1 MNFIIKILRPL
12 RWGLMLSVLLTLLV
26 SGAGFAAKIDTG
38 ASLSQTAS
46 PIAEAPGETPATP
59 ADPVQT
65 PSTAAETPLPPEG
78 EAAGAVQPPAAIS
91 EPEPSGEPQAQ
102 TAPDDKTPETEAAS
116 DTSPVTPKIQTPET
130 ERKPS
135 HPARSQ
141 KAQEKYVTL
150 DFDNVNIE
158 VFVKFISEL
167 TGKNFIIDD
176 KVRGKVTIFSPRKI
190 LLRDVYKVFLSV
202 LEINGFATVPVGD
215 IIKIVPSATAREKSV
230 ETRISRESTDAD
242 DRIVTQI
249 IALERANPDEVK
261 RVLDPIVSRTSS
273 VLSYPPAGILIV
285 TDYLSN
291 IRRLMEIVKAL
302 DVEEAG
308 AQITYLP
315 LKNASAS
322 EVVKSLT
329 AIFQQRRANV
339 TPIKMV
345 ADARTNSVI
354 IFAST
359 AETDNVRKLVEMM
372 DKDVPRGESNI
383 QVYRLQN
390 SVAEDL
396 SKVLNSI
403 IREGGQSQT
412 TQPPGIAAPP
422 KITAPVVSRNVQIVP
437 DKATNALVIM
447 AEREDYKVLENI
459 IRQLDI
465 PRAMVY
471 IEALIMEVNTNKDFK
486 LGVEWRGIKDTGSI
500 AGLDGS
506 GSAAFIGSGTGII
519 PGTTITNGVASL
531 AFPGGLA
538 MGILGAGIEIGGV
551 MFPNIGAMVQAYKT
565 DSEVSILSTPQL
577 LTLDNEEAE
586 INVGSNVP
594 YLTRQDTTSQTTSI
608 NYNSYEY
615 KDVGVILN
623 ITPHIN
629 DEGFIRL
636 KLSQEVTKVQ
646 SGADKAMPTTL
657 KRTAKT
663 TVVVKDKATIVIGG
677 LVGDSTDEGTN
688 KVPFLGDVP
697 LLGWLFKARTVK
709 RERTNLYVFLTPH
722 IVRTQQEAA
731 ILFQSKRETMGEV
744 EEGVI
749 KLDAR
754 KQEKPPGRSSPP
766 QEPVAPAN
774 P

>member
-91 EPEPSGEPQAQ
+91 EPEPSAAPQAQ
-102 TAPDDKTPETEAAS
+102 TAPEDKTPETEAAS

-339 TPIKMV
+339 TPIRMV

-359 AETDNVRKLVEMM
+359 ADTENVRRLVEMM

-412 TQPPGIAAPP
+412 AQPPGVAAPP

-500 AGLDGS
+500 AGMDGS
-506 GSAAFIGSGTGII
+506 GSAAFIGSGTGVI

-538 MGILGAGIEIGGV
+538 LGILGAGIEIGGV

-565 DSEVSILSTPQL
+565 DSDVSILSTPQL